1 MPKKRKPSSRPFTPR
16 GAELGPLPVPTEE
29 EITAELIAGAEDASS
44 LWDELMPQYAGL
56 LDADEATPKRRR
68 AGGEP

>member
-29 EITAELIAGAEDASS
+29 EIVA
-44 LWDELMPQYAGL
+44 ELMPEYAGL
-56 LDADEATPKRRR
+56 LDAEATVESEGRN
-68 AGGEP
+68 G